1 MRKHDELWISEDGT
15 YGTGGLITFDTA
27 SWTEED
33 WQALDWAPDSEKQAL
48 AVEIAN
54 FRGYASADSPLR
66 PYKGARNSRTMI
78 FVGKE

>member
-1 MRKHDELWISEDGT
+1 MRKHEDLWVTTDGS
-15 YGTGGLITFDTA
+15 YGSGDIALFDTT
-27 SWTEED
+27 SWTDED
-33 WQALDWAPDSEKQAL
+33 FNALDEAADSDKQAL

-54 FRGYASADSPLR
+54 FRGYASADSPLV

>member
-1 MRKHDELWISEDGT
+1 MHKHEDLWISEDGT
-15 YGTGGLITFDTA
+15 YGTGGLMLFDTG
-27 SWTEED
+27 SWTDED
-33 WQALDWAPDSEKQAL
+33 FNALDEAADADKQAL
-48 AVEIAN
+48 ADEIAN